1 MITIA
6 YIASYLAYSTDHFYL
21 SPHAYPEIPPS
32 CDTCKVLVGYRFYRL
47 SVYVR
52 VGSFICAAQVA
63 TFFFLGHIGILASC
77 NLQKANGCQCSLAN
91 SRGCLLPASIGN
103 IKINRSI
110 RVRVRSSKNQ
120 LKAAVKHEGR
130 CQMYAC
136 VRLQCAVPRSF
147 LSLVHEISQNQ
158 VCECDVRFVQKIV
171 VYCHSASTMRNYNVC
186 YITPTISLSLIL

>member
-1 MITIA
+1 VITIA

-130 CQMYAC
+130 CQM
-136 VRLQCAVPRSF
+136 S
-147 LSLVHEISQNQ
+147 
-158 VCECDVRFVQKIV
+158 DVRGEFRSSWSHVKR
-171 VYCHSASTMRNYNVC
+171 VYL
-186 YITPTISLSLIL
+186 IFSLTSNNQIR